1 MISAKEKEIIDKIK
15 GAILF
20 SFFTTTSTKVRI
32 THNGQFPEQ
41 WKRVIRNPRT
51 PLS

>member
-20 SFFTTTSTKVRI
+20 SFFTTKVRI

-41 WKRVIRNPRT
+41 QKRIIRNPRT

>member
-20 SFFTTTSTKVRI
+20 SFFTTKNHTMASFQS
-32 THNGQFPEQ
+32 NGN
-41 WKRVIRNPRT
+41 V
-51 PLS
+51 